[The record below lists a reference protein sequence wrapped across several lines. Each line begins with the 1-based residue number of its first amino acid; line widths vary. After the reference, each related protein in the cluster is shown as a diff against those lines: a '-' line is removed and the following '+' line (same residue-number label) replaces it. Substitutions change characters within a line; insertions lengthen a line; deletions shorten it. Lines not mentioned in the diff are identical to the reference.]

1 MRDIL
6 YREEGV
12 AGAVGAIFAML
23 IFVMVLSIYV
33 TSYVPA
39 QMTIYEQEYSAKL
52 SDSLENLAS
61 AVLTLVAE
69 DRNGSS
75 LMTTFD
81 LVSENVP
88 FFTSPTYGLLNF
100 SSYSQNE
107 GSISLSVNYNGEA
120 SPYTLSAGGAAS
132 AISNNRYFTDEMF
145 SFEFTSVFF
154 NRVMTSN
161 TSFLSAGFISPN
173 STNFINEPWIN
184 LTVVNIDYVPS
195 EISSSSTVPI
205 MVTFLYE
212 NSKVFSFKNKNE
224 VQTITV
230 TYSTS
235 LYGKSFYQSVSS
247 SLNNSGFLNFIA
259 RTNQQSSFGFI
270 IENPDYQLNT
280 QYVFN
285 SVITE
290 AYIEIS
296 FV

>member
-1 MRDIL
+1 MRDVF
-6 YREEGV
+6 YREDGV

-39 QMTIYEQEYSAKL
+39 QMTIYEQEYSARL

-61 AVLTLVAE
+61 TVLTLIAE

-81 LVSENVP
+81 LVSDNVP

-100 SSYSQNE
+100 SSYKQGE
-107 GSISLSVNYNGEA
+107 GQISLTVNYNNSNEV
-120 SPYTLSAGGAAS
+120 PISAGGAVS

-145 SFEFTSVFF
+145 SFEFSSVFF
-154 NRVMTSN
+154 NRVMTKN
-161 TSFLSAGFISPN
+161 TSYLSGGFISAN
-173 STNFINEPWIN
+173 STNFTNVPWVN
-184 LTVVNIDYVPS
+184 LTLININYVPS

-212 NSKVFSFKNKNE
+212 TEEKFSDVENI
-224 VQTITV
+224 VTIAT
-230 TYSTS
+230 TS
-235 LYGKSFYQSVSS
+235 LYGLSFYQSVGN
-247 SLNNSGFLNFIA
+247 SLNSSGFQNFL
-259 RTNQQSSFGFI
+259 TE
-270 IENPDYQLNT
+270 ENGNPSHFT
-280 QYVFN
+280 IGKGN
-285 SVITE
+285 SYPFHSLITE

>member
-1 MRDIL
+1 MRDVF
-6 YREEGV
+6 YREDGV

-39 QMTIYEQEYSAKL
+39 QMTIYEQEYSARL

-61 AVLTLVAE
+61 TVLTLIAE

-81 LVSENVP
+81 LVSDNVP

-100 SSYSQNE
+100 SSYKQGE
-107 GSISLSVNYNGEA
+107 GQISLTVNYNNSNEV
-120 SPYTLSAGGAAS
+120 PISAGGAVS

-145 SFEFTSVFF
+145 SFEFSSVFF
-154 NRVMTSN
+154 NRVMTKN
-161 TSFLSAGFISPN
+161 TSYLSGGFISAN
-173 STNFINEPWIN
+173 STNFTNVPWVN
-184 LTVVNIDYVPS
+184 LTLININYVPS

-212 NSKVFSFKNKNE
+212 TEEKFSDVENI
-224 VQTITV
+224 VTIAT
-230 TYSTS
+230 TS
-235 LYGKSFYQSVSS
+235 LYGLSFYQSVGN
-247 SLNNSGFLNFIA
+247 SLNSSGFQNFL
-259 RTNQQSSFGFI
+259 TEKNG
-270 IENPDYQLNT
+270 NPSDFTIGKGNHP
-280 QYVFN
+280 FN
-285 SVITE
+285 SLITE